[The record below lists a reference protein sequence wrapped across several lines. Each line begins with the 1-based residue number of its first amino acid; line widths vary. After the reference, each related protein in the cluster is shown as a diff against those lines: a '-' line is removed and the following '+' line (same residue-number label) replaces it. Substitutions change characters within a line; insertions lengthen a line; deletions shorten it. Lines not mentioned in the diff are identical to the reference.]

1 MKAVVILLVTHCV
14 GFFFFFERLQNFRYF
29 FSSTLFL
36 MNEKRCELA
45 GIQGVQSAS
54 LLCPVFQSMWMAGI
68 STGVPP
74 ESKSGK
80 QKAENKNFSN
90 KRRCLVFNINFKKKY
105 KNKKL

>member
-1 MKAVVILLVTHCV
+1 
-14 GFFFFFERLQNFRYF
+14 
-29 FSSTLFL
+29 

-74 ESKSGK
+74 ESKSEK
-80 QKAENKNFSN
+80 QKAENFSN